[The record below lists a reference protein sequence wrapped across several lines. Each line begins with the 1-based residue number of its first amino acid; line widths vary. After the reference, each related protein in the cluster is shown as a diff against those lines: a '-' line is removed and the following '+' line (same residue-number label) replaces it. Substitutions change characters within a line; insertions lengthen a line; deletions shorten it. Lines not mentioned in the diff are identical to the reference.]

1 MEAAA
6 ALRGF
11 LAGRRVIVLGGAGLS
26 TESGIPDYRGAG
38 RPART
43 PIMHRDFVRSAA
55 VRRRYWARAYVGW
68 SHIRTAK
75 PNPAHSALAALEARG
90 DVVGV
95 ITQNVDELHQA
106 AGSTRVVE
114 LHGSLWRVRCLQC
127 GACER
132 RDDLQERMSSDNSGW
147 QGAGEARPDGDADV
161 CNFDDFMLP
170 TCLGCGGDLKPDV
183 VMFGDNVARPVL
195 DAAFALFDEADALLV
210 AGSSLAVWSGFRFV
224 RRAADRAMP
233 IAIANLGP
241 TRGDPFASLR
251 IEARL
256 GELLPSCCA

>member
-1 MEAAA
+1 MDAVT

-11 LAGRRVIVLGGAGLS
+11 LAGRRVVVLGGAGLS

-43 PIMHRDFVRSAA
+43 PIMHRDFVRSVH
-55 VRRRYWARAYVGW
+55 VRRRYWARAFAGW
-68 SHIRTAK
+68 ERIAGAQ
-75 PNPAHSALAALEARG
+75 PNAAHSALAALEARG

-95 ITQNVDELHQA
+95 ITQNVDELHQS
-106 AGSTRVVE
+106 AGSLRVVE
-114 LHGSLWRVRCLQC
+114 LHGSLWRVRCLGC
-127 GACER
+127 GNVER
-132 RDDLQERMSSDNSGW
+132 RDVLQARMAAANAGW
-147 QGAGEARPDGDADV
+147 LGAGEARPDGDAEVSAVEDFVLPV
-161 CNFDDFMLP
+161 CP
-170 TCLGCGGDLKPDV
+170 ACGGDLKPDV

-224 RRAADRAMP
+224 RRAAERAMP

-241 TRGDPFASLR
+241 TRGDPFAFLR
-251 IEARL
+251 VEARL
-256 GELLPSCCA
+256 GELLPSLV